1 MIDHGVH
8 CQHQRFWIQ
17 SIVHNSVITFRSRLR
32 FSQLN
37 PLRYNCTNLRG
48 NYTSDSVYR
57 SNLDAALSTIRL
69 IANSSVYGFYNS
81 SVGQGI
87 DTVSALALCRGDVER
102 DACAEC
108 VRNATFTLRE
118 LCPVQKIAIV
128 WYDNCMLRYS
138 NRSIFHTMAN
148 GPCFAKRNP
157 QTVVNV
163 AQFNDDLRTLVD
175 ALRTR
180 AAGGGSLR
188 KFATGN
194 ISGPDFLTIYGLVQC
209 TPDISEEDCNR
220 CLISVARAV
229 PGCCN
234 GRRSGRV
241 VCPSCS
247 VRFEEYSYYTMTEY
261 DASPP
266 EPAPLLPPP
275 PPSVTENPR
284 GGGKSSSTTVT
295 AIATTSGGLVLLLAL
310 GFCYAIR
317 KINKKKQ
324 KKYDTVADENDGD
337 EIITIQSLQFDLGT
351 IKSATNNFADD
362 NKIGQGGFG
371 MVYKG
376 TLADG
381 QEIAV
386 KRLSKSLGQGALEFK
401 NEVVLLAKLHHR
413 HLVRLLG
420 FCLEEQEK
428 ILVYEYFPNKSL
440 DYFLFDPEMRG
451 QLDWSRRYKI
461 IAGIAKGIL
470 YLHEDSRLRIIHRDL
485 KASNILL
492 DMEMN
497 AKVSDF
503 GLAKLFEVDQTHGNT
518 NRIVGTRGCMSPEY
532 VMHGLFSVKSD
543 VFSFGILV
551 LEIISGK
558 RNSNFYRPEHAVD
571 LISYAWELWR
581 DERALE
587 LMDPCLKDSFS
598 RNEVIRC
605 IHMGLLCVQEKVD
618 VRPTMETIVLMLS
631 SYSISLPSPQKP
643 PFFIQSR
650 IESDQLTSNSVEVSV
665 SSDDSLI
672 TDVYPR

>member
-1 MIDHGVH
+1 MEMGCRI
-8 CQHQRFWIQ
+8 CRLFFT
-17 SIVHNSVITFRSRLR
+17 SILIHLVGLAIA
-32 FSQLN
+32 QPD
-37 PLRYNCTNLRG
+37 PLSHHCTNLRG

-81 SVGQGI
+81 SVGESI

-118 LCPVQKIAIV
+118 LCPVQKIAVV
-128 WYDNCMLRYS
+128 WYNNCMLRYS
-138 NRSIFHTMAN
+138 NRSIFHAMTN
-148 GPCFAKRNP
+148 DPYFAMRSP
-157 QTVVNV
+157 QTVVSV
-163 AQFNDDLRTLVD
+163 AQFNDDLRTLMD
-175 ALRTR
+175 ALQAR
-180 AAGGGSLR
+180 AAAGGSLR

-220 CLISVARAV
+220 CLIWAARGV
-229 PGCCN
+229 PGCCY
-234 GRRSGRV
+234 GRRGGRV

-247 VRFEEYSYYTMTEY
+247 VRFEENSFYRKTEY
-261 DASPP
+261 DAPP
-266 EPAPLLPPP
+266 PDPAPLLPPSP
-275 PPSVTENPR
+275 RVAENPR
-284 GGGKSSSTTVT
+284 GGGKSSSTTVA
-295 AIATTSGGLVLLLAL
+295 AIATTSGVLVLLLAL
-310 GFCYAIR
+310 GFCYAVR
-317 KINKKKQ
+317 KTNKKKQ
-324 KKYDTVADENDGD
+324 QKKKYDTVAEENDGD

-351 IKSATNNFADD
+351 IEFATNNFSDD

-386 KRLSKSLGQGALEFK
+386 KRLSKSSGQGALEFK
-401 NEVVLLAKLHHR
+401 NEVVLLAKLQHR

-428 ILVYEYFPNKSL
+428 ILVYEYVTNKSL

-451 QLDWSRRYKI
+451 QLDWSRRYKM
-461 IAGIAKGIL
+461 IAGTARGML

-492 DMEMN
+492 DSEMN

-503 GLAKLFEVDQTHGNT
+503 GLAKLFEVDQTQGKT
-518 NRIVGTRGCMSPEY
+518 SRIVGTHGYMSPEY
-532 VMHGLFSVKSD
+532 AMHGHFSVKSD
-543 VFSFGILV
+543 VFSFGVLV

-558 RNSNFYRPEHAVD
+558 RNSSFYRPEHAMD
-571 LISYAWELWR
+571 LICHAWELWR
-581 DERALE
+581 DDRALE
-587 LMDPCLKDSFS
+587 LMDPCLRDSFS

-605 IHMGLLCVQEKVD
+605 IHMGLLCVQEEAD
-618 VRPTMETIVLMLS
+618 ARPTMATIVLMLS

-643 PFFIQSR
+643 PFFIQSE
-650 IESDQLTSNSVEVSV
+650 IESDQLTSNSVAVSV
-665 SSDDSLI
+665 DDSLI
-672 TDVYPR
+672 THVYPR